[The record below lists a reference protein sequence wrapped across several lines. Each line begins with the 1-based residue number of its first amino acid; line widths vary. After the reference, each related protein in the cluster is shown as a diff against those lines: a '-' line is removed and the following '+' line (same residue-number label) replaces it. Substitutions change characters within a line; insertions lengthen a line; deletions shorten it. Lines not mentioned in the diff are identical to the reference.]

1 AADLPV
7 LPFRDSDSLEVGDLV
22 LAIGN
27 PFGVGQTVTSGIVS
41 GLARG
46 GSGARQQGQRRQ
58 TGSGYFIQTD
68 AAINPGNSGG
78 ALVDMAGALIGVNTA
93 ILTRSGGSNGIGFA
107 VPANLVARVVEA
119 ARSGEMRLERPW
131 LGVEARPVDG
141 EMAEALG
148 LDRPEGVLLE
158 DLHPESP
165 LAAAGLER
173 GDLVLALGGAPVDS
187 PAELAFRSATL
198 GIGGTAPLDFLRR
211 GEAMSAEVALAAPP
225 ERPARDPRQLGNAG
239 RLSGLSIVTVNPAVL
254 VEARLPA
261 QASGV
266 LVTSLSG
273 PARRTGLRRGD
284 VIFSVNGRPIETT
297 AELDRAVRNASLE
310 LGVLRRGQRGSVRIV
325 NG

>member
-1 AADLPV
+1 
-7 LPFRDSDSLEVGDLV
+7 
-22 LAIGN
+22 
-27 PFGVGQTVTSGIVS
+27 
-41 GLARG
+41 
-46 GSGARQQGQRRQ
+46 
-58 TGSGYFIQTD
+58 TD